1 MDVTTTTGTA
11 HWTVDGRKT
20 LCGKVVT
27 ETWTIGRRTASEYVD
42 SRRVCV
48 VCKRLVRKQLA
59 ANN

>member
-27 ETWTIGRRTASEYVD
+27 STWTAGHKTPSEYAS

-48 VCKRLVRKQLA
+48 VCKRLVAKQLA
-59 ANN
+59 AGG